1 MYSREGLENE
11 DEGGGAVALLSII
24 LGSDLRMRRTAN
36 RRWWILV
43 VFLGWIVLAIIGLFV
58 PDESPQMLFRLLLV
72 QQILFI
78 VGGLM
83 GSRPETLRLPKL
95 GELGKG
101 ILSGLGLFVVNT
113 SLGALMVGAFTAV
126 LGSETTT
133 QIVLGE
139 RSGVELFLR
148 SGDPNLIKG
157 VIFLVTI
164 SAPISEELFFR
175 GLLLD
180 SMREI
185 VGPSWATFTAALVFA
200 LLHFYVVQFIPVLA
214 AGILLGV
221 MFLRSGNI
229 YRPMIAHST
238 ANALALAA
246 LISTLTA

>member
-1 MYSREGLENE
+1 M
-11 DEGGGAVALLSII
+11 
-24 LGSDLRMRRTAN
+24 MRKTN
-36 RRWWILV
+36 RKVWIAV
-43 VFLGWIVLAIIGLFV
+43 VFFGWTVLAIMGLFIS
-58 PDESPQMLFRLLLV
+58 DESPYLLFCLLLV
-72 QQILFI
+72 QQALFAI
-78 VGGLM
+78 GGVM

-101 ILSGLGLFVVNT
+101 ILSGIGLFVVNT
-113 SLGALMVGAFTAV
+113 SMGALMVWAFTAI
-126 LGSETTT
+126 LGSEATT

-148 SGDPNLIKG
+148 SGEPSLIKG

-180 SMREI
+180 YMCEI
-185 VGPSWATFTAALVFA
+185 VGPGWATFNAALLFA

-214 AGILLGV
+214 AGILLGC
-221 MFLRSGNI
+221 MFLRSGNV

-246 LISTLTA
+246 LIGTLIA